1 MAKTQLLFKGIHE
14 GMGRFG
20 KLVSCIINI
29 FLLLIVFV
37 FGVGLVSVFSR
48 IFGKKYLEV
57 NLDKNS
63 KTYWQDSI
71 VGKRKK
77 EDYYKP
83 F

>member
-1 MAKTQLLFKGIHE
+1 MVKMRLLFKGIYE

-20 KLVSCIINI
+20 KLVSSIINI
-29 FLLLIVFV
+29 FLLLLVFV
-37 FGVGLVSVFSR
+37 FGVGLVSIFSR
-48 IFGKKYLEV
+48 IFGKKYLEM

-71 VGKRKK
+71 IGKRKK